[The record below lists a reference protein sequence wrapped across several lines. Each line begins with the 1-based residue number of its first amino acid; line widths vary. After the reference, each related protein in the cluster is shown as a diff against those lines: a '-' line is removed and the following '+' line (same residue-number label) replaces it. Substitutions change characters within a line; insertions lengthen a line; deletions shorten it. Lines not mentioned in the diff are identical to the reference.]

1 MPRSGAI
8 APHKSMRIKEL
19 KKKPGIA
26 ARMVK
31 YPNISASQY
40 NCEFNHSTSGRPVA
54 IIEGGGLT
62 QVRALKL

>member
-8 APHKSMRIKEL
+8 APHRSIRIKEL

-26 ARMVK
+26 ASMVK

-54 IIEGGGLT
+54 ITEGVELT
-62 QVRALKL
+62 QVRVLKP